1 MRGAADARPGATVT
15 KKVRTGL
22 RGGELTETD
31 GAVTN
36 HLIERYLAI
45 VANDDYAQFGEL
57 LTDDCSFTLMP
68 IGHTWKG
75 RNNVMSAVM
84 AAGSRRTHDS
94 RSKVNITNWFTNNE
108 YLVVEYEHAALVRG
122 VRVKIDGYCWVF
134 HIRDGRFDSMRE
146 YINPSNAGMS
156 ILLSLVLRAYPLLAR
171 RRARGAAAS

>member
-1 MRGAADARPGATVT
+1 V
-15 KKVRTGL
+15 
-22 RGGELTETD
+22 TETD

-45 VANDDYAQFGEL
+45 VANDDYERFGEL

-68 IGHTWKG
+68 IGRTWRG

-94 RSKVNITNWFTNNE
+94 RLKVNITNWFTNNE

-122 VRVKIDGYCWVF
+122 VRVKIDGYCWVLDNDDYPGKLD
-134 HIRDGRFDSMRE
+134 HTSWRTAGLKS
-146 YINPSNAGMS
+146 NPTVLEMS
-156 ILLSLVLRAYPLLAR
+156 Q
-171 RRARGAAAS
+171 

>member
-1 MRGAADARPGATVT
+1 MSR
-15 KKVRTGL
+15 RTGL
-22 RGGELTETD
+22 RGGEVTETD

-36 HLIERYLAI
+36 HLFERYLTI
-45 VANDDYAQFGEL
+45 VANDDYERFGEL

-68 IGHTWKG
+68 IGHTWRG
-75 RNNVMSAVM
+75 RDNVMSAVM
-84 AAGSRRTHDS
+84 AAGSRRTQDS

-108 YLVVEYEHAALVRG
+108 YLVVEYEHAALVGG

-134 HIRDGRFDSMRE
+134 HIRDGHFDSMRE

-171 RRARGAAAS
+171 RRARGVAHQR